1 MRSVRAFSSS
11 ILLFLV
17 VAPSAQATFHLMQI
31 EQVIGGVDGDT
42 TAQAIQLRMRSANQG
57 SVSEA
62 RLVVRDENG
71 ANPVV
76 LIDILTNVLFEAGG
90 DRVLICTNSF
100 GALCRP
106 NAVSDFTMTAI
117 PASYLD
123 AGTLTFEEKSTG
135 NVVWRLSWGGAN
147 YMGPTSGTN
156 DNDANSDFGV
166 FGGDLPSTTLQALR
180 FGGAFS
186 ALSSDNAMD
195 YALTGGAAD
204 FTNNRGCVFIVNAA
218 GPCTG
223 GDVDNDTLLDDC
235 DACIDSD
242 HDDLGDPGF
251 PNNCCDL
258 DGCPMDPNKGTPGA
272 CGCGV
277 PETDD
282 DGDGVP
288 NCIDACPGTPAGEA
302 RDAVGCGCSQ
312 QTADDDGDG
321 TKNCEDACP
330 SDPAKTSTGQCG
342 CGVADT
348 DSDNDGTPDCN
359 DGCPSDPNKIAP
371 GTAGCGAVDP
381 NGGGQSNP
389 TSNCGAMGG
398 TTGACGSGMMIAA
411 PMLLLTM
418 RRRSRLRLAIHRR
431 PE

>member
-1 MRSVRAFSSS
+1 MRSVRAF
-11 ILLFLV
+11 ILGISVLLAV
-17 VAPSAQATFHLMQI
+17 TYSAQATFHLMQI

-42 TAQAIQLRMRSANQG
+42 SAQAIQLRMRSANQG

-62 RLVVRDENG
+62 RLVVRDENN

-76 LIDILTNVLFEAGG
+76 LIDFLTNVMFEAGG
-90 DRVLICTNSF
+90 DRILICTNSF
-100 GALCRP
+100 RTLCRP
-106 NAVSDFTMTAI
+106 NAISDFTMTAI
-117 PASYLD
+117 PASYL
-123 AGTLTFEEKSTG
+123 ASGTLTFEEKFTG

-147 YMGPTSGTN
+147 YLGPTTGTN

-166 FGGDLPSTTLQALR
+166 FAGDLPKMTLQALQ
-180 FGGAFS
+180 FGGAFG
-186 ALSSDNAMD
+186 ALSNDNAMD
-195 YALTGGAAD
+195 YALTGGAAV
-204 FTNNRGCVFIVNAA
+204 FTNNRGCEFTVSATMV
-218 GPCTG
+218 CSG
-223 GDVDNDTLLDDC
+223 GDVDNDMLLDDC

-251 PNNCCDL
+251 PDNCCDL
-258 DGCPMDPNKGTPGA
+258 DGCPMDPDKGAPGV

-277 PETDD
+277 PDTDD

-330 SDPAKTSTGQCG
+330 ADPAKSSTGACG

-371 GTAGCGAVDP
+371 GTAGCGAPEPD
-381 NGGGQSNP
+381 GGGQSTP
-389 TSNCGAMGG
+389 TANCGAMGG
-398 TTGACGSGMMIAA
+398 AAGACGSGIMVIT
-411 PMLLLTM
+411 PVLLLAI
-418 RRRSRLRLAIHRR
+418 RRRGQPR
-431 PE
+431 